1 MVLLF
6 VKQDQIYTLQKCK
19 RHLFLGQGSHQNHNM
34 EKSSGIE
41 ILYRLPEDFPGGTDN
56 TKSPCNA
63 GNPGLIPGLGRFPK
77 GMATHSNI
85 LASKIPW
92 TEEPGGLQTWGLKE
106 SEMTE
111 LLTFGLPWWLSQLGI
126 CLQCRKSGF
135 SPWIERIL
143 WEREWQP
150 TPLFLPGE
158 FFVEQKNLVGYSLRG
173 WTGFWAHG
181 KEDLW
186 IP

>member
-1 MVLLF
+1 MA
-6 VKQDQIYTLQKCK
+6 QTTP
-19 RHLFLGQGSHQNHNM
+19 N
-34 EKSSGIE
+34 
-41 ILYRLPEDFPGGTDN
+41 LP
-56 TKSPCNA
+56 

-92 TEEPGGLQTWGLKE
+92 TEAPGGLQTWGLKE
-106 SEMTE
+106 SEMIE

-143 WEREWQP
+143 WGREWQP

-158 FFVEQKNLVGYSLRG
+158 FFAEQKNLVGYSLRG
-173 WTGFWAHG
+173 
-181 KEDLW
+181 
-186 IP
+186 